1 MIVVVVQ
8 LLSHVQLSWTSWTGA
23 CQASLSFTIF
33 WSLFR
38 LMSIKLMM
46 PSNHLMLCCPF
57 SSGLQSF
64 PHQSI
69 FQWVGS
75 SHQVT
80 KVLEH
85 HISPS
90 NVYSVLISS
99 GVDWFYLLI
108 QGTLKSLLHHHT
120 WKASILQCSA
130 FFIVHLSHPYMTTR
144 KIITL
149 TIQTFVDKVMS
160 LLFSMLSRFVIAFLL
175 RNMIHNIRSCD
186 LMLLASSD
194 EKTEVLGEWIQV
206 FPTFSRFILGN
217 FMKDLHQLLFSLTK
231 RNLKMIFAFTKKGK
245 KVKQHSAKVLQQPI
259 KAATSK

>member
-1 MIVVVVQ
+1 MDYSLKELLVALYQQRFVKVFQYIINTTISSNQQWHLPTLLFSHSVVSNS
-8 LLSHVQLSWTSWTGA
+8 LWPPWTAAS
-23 CQASLSFTIF
+23 QASLSFTI
-33 WSLFR
+33 SLSLLK

-130 FFIVHLSHPYMTTR
+130 FFTVQLSLSYMTTG
-144 KIITL
+144 KL
-149 TIQTFVDKVMS
+149 SYSSGVD
-160 LLFSMLSRFVIAFLL
+160 
-175 RNMIHNIRSCD
+175 
-186 LMLLASSD
+186 
-194 EKTEVLGEWIQV
+194 
-206 FPTFSRFILGN
+206 
-217 FMKDLHQLLFSLTK
+217 
-231 RNLKMIFAFTKKGK
+231 
-245 KVKQHSAKVLQQPI
+245 
-259 KAATSK
+259 